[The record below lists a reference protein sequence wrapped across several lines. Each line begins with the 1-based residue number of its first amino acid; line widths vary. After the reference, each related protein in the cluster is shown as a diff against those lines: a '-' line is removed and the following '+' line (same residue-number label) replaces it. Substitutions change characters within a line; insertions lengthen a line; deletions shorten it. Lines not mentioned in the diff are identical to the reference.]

1 MLRKR
6 DPVPIDCH
14 PCETA
19 KRSWVKS
26 ITWRILG
33 IIILGGLS
41 WLFLHDWRE
50 TGLVTI
56 SFNLIRFFLYYCH
69 ERAWEKVKWGR
80 KKPVVEDY
88 AI

>member
-1 MLRKR
+1 M
-6 DPVPIDCH
+6 
-14 PCETA
+14 
-19 KRSWVKS
+19 
-26 ITWRILG
+26 
-33 IIILGGLS
+33 
-41 WLFLHDWRE
+41 
-50 TGLVTI
+50 TI